1 MSYTPRKKMYPNLK
15 DNKFFGYG
23 LNKDISSQN
32 VEKMF
37 THHETGKMINYKVD
51 NDLFLKSSINN
62 DKQNYIL
69 KIFGGST
76 SFCTQVNQEDYFF
89 EKSFSQIATQKD
101 FYYKNYAI
109 PGHNIL
115 HDYNKIK
122 NFNNKVDLNLESVF
136 VFNHGWNEEF
146 ANSVF
151 PSALHNVKPFNAIES
166 NFIYQKNFILSKLCK
181 NPYLATLIRKFTH
194 KRFIRLMNF
203 YGVERWTNFVNNNY
217 INFWLYNLEKIF
229 RLIPNKK
236 VIIINNPGLAHL
248 SDTSENIDF
257 IIENSRLNKKYHLY
271 QSLCLEINSIVNN
284 HIATFFEIPI
294 IDLNLEFKKMN
305 SKKRLEYF
313 FDEIHF
319 STKGHELISGIMKKN
334 FLNLDLKKI
343 KKIDKKDFNDL
354 KLKII
359 KDIEVIINIAKRE
372 IYKNFS
378 ISKKIYS
385 IPRDR
390 YPSYNFSE
398 D

>member
-1 MSYTPRKKMYPNLK
+1 M
-15 DNKFFGYG
+15 
-23 LNKDISSQN
+23 
-32 VEKMF
+32 
-37 THHETGKMINYKVD
+37 
-51 NDLFLKSSINN
+51 
-62 DKQNYIL
+62 
-69 KIFGGST
+69 
-76 SFCTQVNQEDYFF
+76 
-89 EKSFSQIATQKD
+89 
-101 FYYKNYAI
+101 
-109 PGHNIL
+109 

-146 ANSVF
+146 ATSVF
-151 PSALHNVKPFNAIES
+151 PSALHNVKPFNAIEN

-194 KRFIRLMNF
+194 KRFTRLMNF

-257 IIENSRLNKKYHLY
+257 IIENSRLNKKHHLY

-343 KKIDKKDFNDL
+343 KNIDKKDFNDL

-359 KDIEVIINIAKRE
+359 KDIEFIINIAKRE

-390 YPSYNFSE
+390 YPSYNFSK